1 METDDDGLGARLP
14 VREATMA
21 ITVRD
26 IQALK
31 DRGER
36 FVMLT
41 CYDSTSARLLD
52 EAGTPLIFI
61 GDTLGEMMLGY
72 SSTVPVTM
80 EEMLH
85 HSKAVSRVVEN
96 AFTVGDL
103 PFMAY
108 QISIEVGMR
117 NAGQMLKEGG
127 TNCIKL
133 EGASPLVVELVARL
147 VDAGI
152 PVMGHLGLTPQ
163 SIHQLGGHRVQ
174 GRDET
179 SASRILAGASALQ
192 DAGAFGVVL
201 EAIPAPLA
209 AKVTKRLT
217 IPTIGI
223 GAGPHCD
230 GQVLVFHDF
239 LGMTP
244 YKVAKFVK
252 EYATLGPAIVD
263 AARRFADEV
272 AEGVYPGA
280 EHSYR

>member
-1 METDDDGLGARLP
+1 MA
-14 VREATMA
+14 VTM
-21 ITVRD
+21 RD
-26 IQALK
+26 IQMFK

-52 EAGTPLIFI
+52 EAGIPLIFI

-80 EEMLH
+80 DEMLH
-85 HSKAVSRVVEN
+85 HAKAVTRVVES
-96 AFTVGDL
+96 AFVVGDL

-108 QISIEVGMR
+108 QVTIKEGMR
-117 NAGQMLKEGG
+117 NAGRMLKEAG

-133 EGASPLVVELVARL
+133 EGASPLVLDLVARL
-147 VDAGI
+147 VHAGI

-179 SASRILAGASALQ
+179 NASRILAEARALQ
-192 DAGAFGVVL
+192 DAAAFAVVL
-201 EAIPAPLA
+201 EAIPASLA
-209 AKVTKRLT
+209 AKVTQNLT

-223 GAGPHCD
+223 GAGPNCD

-244 YKVAKFVK
+244 HKVAKFVK

-272 AEGVYPGA
+272 SEGVYPA
-280 EHSYR
+280 PEHSYR

>member
-1 METDDDGLGARLP
+1 MEAMMR
-14 VREATMA
+14 V
-21 ITVRD
+21 TVRD
-26 IQALK
+26 IQQFK
-31 DRGER
+31 ERGER

-52 EAGTPLIFI
+52 EAEIPLIFI
-61 GDTLGEMMLGY
+61 GDTLGEVMLGY

-85 HSKAVSRVVEN
+85 HAKSVTRVVEN
-96 AFTVGDL
+96 AFVVGDL

-108 QISIEVGMR
+108 QVSIDEGMN
-117 NAGQMLKEGG
+117 NAGRMVKEAG
-127 TNCIKL
+127 TNCVKL
-133 EGASPLVVELVARL
+133 EGASPSVIELVSRL
-147 VDAGI
+147 VDAGV

-179 SASRILAGASALQ
+179 TASRILGGARKLQ
-192 DAGAFGVVL
+192 DSGAFAVVL
-201 EAIPAPLA
+201 EAVPAPLA
-209 AKVTKRLT
+209 TEVTRSLT

-223 GAGPHCD
+223 GAGPDCD

-239 LGMTP
+239 LGITP
-244 YKVAKFVK
+244 YKVGKFVK
-252 EYATLGPAIVD
+252 EYATLGPAIVE
-263 AARRFADEV
+263 ASRRFTDEV
-272 AEGVYPGA
+272 SQGIYPGP

>member
-1 METDDDGLGARLP
+1 MT
-14 VREATMA
+14 V
-21 ITVRD
+21 TVRD
-26 IQALK
+26 IQQFK
-31 DRGER
+31 ERSKR

-52 EAGTPLIFI
+52 EAEIPLIFI
-61 GDTLGEMMLGY
+61 GDTLGEMVLGY

-85 HSKAVSRVVEN
+85 HAKAVTRVVEN
-96 AFTVGDL
+96 AFVVGDL

-108 QISIEVGMR
+108 QVSIDEGMH
-117 NAGQMLKEGG
+117 NAGRMLKEAG
-127 TNCIKL
+127 TNCVKL
-133 EGASPLVVELVARL
+133 EGASPLVIELVSGL

-163 SIHQLGGHRVQ
+163 SVHQLGGHRVQ

-179 SASRILAGASALQ
+179 TASRILAGARGLQ
-192 DAGAFGVVL
+192 DAGAFAVVL
-201 EAIPAPLA
+201 EAVPARLA
-209 AKVTKRLT
+209 TKITKSLT

-223 GAGPHCD
+223 GAGPDCD

-239 LGMTP
+239 LGITP

-252 EYATLGPAIVD
+252 KYATLGPVIVD
-263 AARRFADEV
+263 ASRRFADEV
-272 AEGVYPGA
+272 SDGIYPGP